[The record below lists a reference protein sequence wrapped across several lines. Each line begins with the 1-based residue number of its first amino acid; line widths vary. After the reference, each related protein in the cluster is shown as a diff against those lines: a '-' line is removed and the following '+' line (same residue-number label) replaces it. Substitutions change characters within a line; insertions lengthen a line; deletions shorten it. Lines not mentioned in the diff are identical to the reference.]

1 MAENSGKQVKE
12 VISKLHAAHT
22 AGNISVGLNIENG
35 SEIFGAMEAGI
46 YDSYAVKES
55 ALGLAVDAALTV
67 PSVGQVTYQRLPGR
81 PVLFRVSCVVLN
93 TGTSILF
100 LL

>member
-22 AGNISVGLNIENG
+22 AGNISVGLNVENASG
-35 SEIFGAMEAGI
+35 IFDAMEAGT
-46 YDSYAVKES
+46 YDSYTVKDS
-55 ALGLAVDAALTV
+55 ALGLAMM
-67 PSVGQVTYQRLPGR
+67 
-81 PVLFRVSCVVLN
+81 
-93 TGTSILF
+93 